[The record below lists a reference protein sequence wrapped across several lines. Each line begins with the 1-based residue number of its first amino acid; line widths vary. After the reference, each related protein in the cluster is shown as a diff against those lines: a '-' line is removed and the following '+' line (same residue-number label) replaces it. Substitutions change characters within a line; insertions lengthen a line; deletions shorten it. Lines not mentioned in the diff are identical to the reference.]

1 MNRMNERTA
10 TNANRTATNATN
22 TTSNILKGF
31 KPYGAVAATP
41 TIIFRPNTINFNK
54 VAIDALK
61 KAPYCQ
67 ILINEEEK
75 KIALVAESQK
85 TPGSHTFF
93 QTTPGKQDCVRWAS
107 KKEVTDLFKISGIPQ
122 EELKKG
128 GIKFGG
134 ELVEEGLLIFDL
146 GKVVE

>member
-1 MNRMNERTA
+1 MNERNRMNRT
-10 TNANRTATNATN
+10 TATN
-22 TTSNILKGF
+22 TTSTNSSNSSAFLQGF

-54 VAIDALK
+54 VAFDALK

-67 ILINEEEK
+67 LLINEEEK
-75 KIALVAESQK
+75 KIAFIADTK
-85 TPGSHTFF
+85 KNPGYHTFF

-107 KKEVTDLFKISGIPQ
+107 KKEVHDLFKISGIAH
-122 EELKKG
+122 EELTKH
-128 GIKFGG
+128 GIKFAG

-146 GKVVE
+146 SRTVD